1 MTGVPL
7 LNNRIKI
14 QNGHIIDPKNGI
26 DEVGDLYIEA
36 GKIVAP
42 QPEKFK
48 DAVKIDASK
57 QIVCPGLI
65 DLRAA
70 LREPGLEH
78 KGNVQSETSAA
89 AKGGITRVVIEPD
102 TTPVIDTPAVVELI
116 QQRNHQAGL
125 CHVSVL
131 GALTQDLAAQQISEM
146 GALAKSG
153 CVGVSQARENLNDL
167 NLWRKAVAYAS
178 TFNLP
183 VFTHALD
190 SALTDQGVMHQSA
203 ISTRLGLRGIPDC
216 AETVAVAS
224 QLLIFEETQSRGH
237 FCNLTS
243 NKATRMVGRAR
254 FDGVPVSSDV
264 AIHHLFLTHEHL
276 IDFDGRYLV
285 QPPLRS
291 AEDRQGLIRGLK
303 ENIIQAICSDHLP
316 HEADAKLAPLDQVEA
331 GISGL
336 ETLLSL
342 VVKLAKVGDFK
353 LNDLLAKVTSE
364 PAEILSLNSGHLA
377 IGAPADVCI
386 FDLNATW
393 KVKGEEFVSQGKHTP
408 FDGWELP
415 APVTHTF
422 LDGRLVYQK

>member
-1 MTGVPL
+1 M
-7 LNNRIKI
+7 NNRIKI

-36 GKIVAP
+36 GRIVAP
-42 QPEKFK
+42 QAEKFK
-48 DAVKIDASK
+48 DAIKIDASK

-70 LREPGLEH
+70 LREPGQEH
-78 KGNVQSETSAA
+78 KGTVQSETSAA

-125 CHVSVL
+125 CHVSIL
-131 GALTQDLAAQQISEM
+131 GALTQDLHGQQISEM

-153 CVGVSQARENLNDL
+153 CLGVSQARENPTDL
-167 NLWRKAVAYAS
+167 NLWRQAVSYAS

-190 SALTDQGVMHQSA
+190 ADLRDQGVMHQSA
-203 ISTRLGLRGIPDC
+203 ISTRLGMRGIPHC

-224 QLLIFEETQSRGH
+224 QLLIFEETKSPGH

-243 NKATRMVGRAR
+243 EKACRMVGRAR
-254 FDGVPVSSDV
+254 FDGVPVTSDV
-264 AIHHLFLTHEHL
+264 AVHHLFLTHEHL
-276 IDFDGRYLV
+276 IDFDSRYLV
-285 QPPLRS
+285 HPPLRS
-291 AEDRQGLIRGLK
+291 EPDRQGLIKGLRD
-303 ENIIQAICSDHLP
+303 NIIQSICSDHLP
-316 HEADAKLAPLDQVEA
+316 HEADAKLAPLDQVES

-342 VVKLAKVGDFK
+342 VVKLARDADFK
-353 LNDLLAKVTSE
+353 LSELLAKVTCE
-364 PAEILSLNSGHLA
+364 PAEIIGLDTGHLA
-377 IGAPADVCI
+377 IGAPADICI
-386 FDLNATW
+386 FDLNAHW
-393 KVKGEEFVSQGKHTP
+393 KVKGNEFTSQGKHTP
-408 FDGWELP
+408 FEGWDLP
-415 APVTHTF
+415 APVTHTL